1 MLARSNAM
9 SCHHYAFFV
18 RASLQSLPQP
28 LTSLSSHPHNILLP
42 TRILLHILLRLFL
55 KPLPII
61 LKHLRRA
68 RLQRIIRVRLHQQTL
83 RRQQNIQDLAAWFP
97 GFRFEDADAHASFF
111 VKGDVGVPDAG
122 YEVDGGRFEG
132 VFFGE
137 DEEEL
142 EFPAL
147 RMY

>member
-1 MLARSNAM
+1 MPTPCSLAQTP
-9 SCHHYAFFV
+9 CHAIIMHS
-18 RASLQSLPQP
+18 SLGLLS
-28 LTSLSSHPHNILLP
+28 SLSHNLTHPHNILLP

-61 LKHLRRA
+61 LEHFRRA
-68 RLQRIIRVRLHQQTL
+68 RLQCIIRVGLHQQAL

>member
-1 MLARSNAM
+1 M
-9 SCHHYAFFV
+9 SCHHYPCFV
-18 RASLQSLPQP
+18 RASLQSLAQP
-28 LTSLSSHPHNILLP
+28 HTLPSCQPHNILLT

-97 GFRFEDADAHASFF
+97 GFGFEDADAHASFF

-137 DEEEL
+137 HEEEL
-142 EFPAL
+142 EFSAL
-147 RMY
+147 DMC